1 MLQNLGLSLV
11 LIGSLMVILCL
22 TLARLYFSLWVWLAA
37 GLLLTALGL
46 KIIAKK
52 K

>member
-1 MLQNLGLSLV
+1 MV
-11 LIGSLMVILCL
+11 LLCV

-37 GLLLTALGL
+37 GLILTALGL
-46 KIIAKK
+46 KLLIAKK